1 MFQTLSVKK
10 TTLRNRIVL
19 PAMNTNFADADGSVN
34 ERFTRYYVERGR
46 GGAGLIIVSAAYIDP
61 SARKRIGSLLL
72 HEDRFVPK
80 LQKFTD
86 AVHATGTKIL
96 QQLNHN
102 GRLLGSTREL
112 QTAVNS
118 GSVGPSAIPHLV
130 SGERPRVLTMPEI
143 EELVEKFGL
152 AARRAQQA
160 GFDGVEIHG
169 SHGYLINQFFSV
181 YSNRRRDKYGGSLEN
196 RMRFPLEVYR
206 RIRDLTGD
214 DFIIGYR
221 INGREFAPVET
232 PLSDVIVLAKSLEK
246 EGIDLIHVSA
256 GNSETPAMLLK
267 MIPPGSAPSGCYTD
281 LAEAV
286 KKQVNVPVIAV
297 GRITTPQ
304 IAEDILSTG
313 KADLVATGR
322 ALIADPYWPQKALTG
337 KPESIRRC
345 TGCNQGCMEFLIKE
359 KNITCLHNPE
369 VGREGELHPPV
380 QKKRVWV
387 IGGGPGG
394 MEAAVVAAARGHE
407 VDLFEKERELGGQ
420 TLLAT
425 TSPGKESFSAVGDY
439 LKYEIKRLKVRVHLN
454 GEMTPDRILQ
464 NQPDAVILATGS
476 MPLFPEVQ
484 GVESENVVT
493 ARDVLSGKKVGQ
505 KIVVVGAGLVGIE
518 TALFLV
524 QERKSVTLIEM
535 TDTVGGD
542 VGPLNLARLK
552 QILLKTSIDI
562 QCHTSL
568 QQIDPSFVTV
578 QGEAGEFKIA
588 ADTVVLAVGATP
600 QNFLMSALSGKI
612 RRLYGIGDCKSPRK
626 MLDAIREGYDI
637 AIGIN

>member
-1 MFQTLSVKK
+1 
-10 TTLRNRIVL
+10 
-19 PAMNTNFADADGSVN
+19 
-34 ERFTRYYVERGR
+34 
-46 GGAGLIIVSAAYIDP
+46 
-61 SARKRIGSLLL
+61 LLL

-143 EELVEKFGL
+143 EELAEKFGL

-304 IAEDILSTG
+304 IAEDILGTG

-322 ALIADPYWPQKALTG
+322 ALIADPYWPLKALTG

-380 QKKRVWV
+380 QKKHVWV

-454 GEMTPDRILQ
+454 GEMTPARILQ

-476 MPLFPEVQ
+476 MPLVPEVQ
-484 GVESENVVT
+484 GVKSENVVT
-493 ARDVLSGKKVGQ
+493 ARDVFSGKKVGQ
-505 KIVVVGAGLVGIE
+505 NIVVVGAGLVGIE

-542 VGPLNLARLK
+542 VGPLNQARLK
-552 QILLKTSIDI
+552 QILLRTSIDI

-568 QQIDPSFVTV
+568 LQIDPSYVTV

-600 QNFLMSALSGKI
+600 QNYLMSALSGKI

-637 AIGIN
+637 AISIN